1 MATQKPGGGWDLT
14 DADVDAIAAASGFDV
29 EREQVADNPDPA
41 DHQDSP
47 DSGLIDWAARAVET
61 APPEARSDKDPAYH
75 TGRVDFSEMLH
86 TDAQW
91 SLKHR
96 FDELLGRPYL
106 STQLAAM
113 LPADVALRLVERAEK
128 VVASRVE
135 QALARIGNEIA
146 QTTENTLNR
155 LQQETDEKLKELRR
169 ERFKPTRLS

>member
-75 TGRVDFSEMLH
+75 TGRVDFSELLH
-86 TDAQW
+86 TDATEGQAPGANATEDW
-91 SLKHR
+91 ESTLEVLSEAGLISGDGDVETY
-96 FDELLGRPYL
+96 FDDAFTPG
-106 STQLAAM
+106 
-113 LPADVALRLVERAEK
+113 K
-128 VVASRVE
+128 
-135 QALARIGNEIA
+135 
-146 QTTENTLNR
+146 
-155 LQQETDEKLKELRR
+155 
-169 ERFKPTRLS
+169 